1 MSAVVI
7 VGRFAQRR
15 AFANASLLPALVK
28 KHGESSY
35 KKELLSLLRMIFRDA
50 LLISAVSQQQEHVLL
65 RVESER
71 LKRVAKRFTPATLL
85 FAQSEL
91 SKAELH
97 TFFNATFPQ
106 CLELLVAK
114 IFENDAKNR
123 S

>member
-1 MSAVVI
+1 MKRLLYLVCCLSI
-7 VGRFAQRR
+7 
-15 AFANASLLPALVK
+15 SLQ
-28 KHGESSY
+28 
-35 KKELLSLLRMIFRDA
+35 M
-50 LLISAVSQQQEHVLL
+50 
-65 RVESER
+65 
-71 LKRVAKRFTPATLL
+71 
-85 FAQSEL
+85 FAQSEI